1 VAVGRLA
8 GRDTVRAQ
16 RLEPST
22 GLGREGKDEPP
33 DKGGRDVHNE
43 DGKTAVS
50 ERAMPP
56 RYGPARIGVS
66 L

>member
-1 VAVGRLA
+1 MAAGRLA
-8 GRDTVRAQ
+8 ERNTAGAQ
-16 RLEPST
+16 RPEPST
-22 GLGREGKDEPP
+22 GLGREGRDETQ
-33 DKGGRDVHNE
+33 DEGGRDVHHE

-56 RYGPARIGVS
+56 RYGPARIGGS